1 MIAPSSKIII
11 KSTQTVRRRVKYN
24 NIKINH
30 ITNDKLALR
39 RIIFNYISVPQLP
52 RSVELVSKIIKRCEY
67 MPD

>member
-11 KSTQTVRRRVKYN
+11 NSTQTVGLRRRVKYN

-30 ITNDKLALR
+30 TTNDKLALR

-52 RSVELVSKIIKRCEY
+52 RSVELVMTSFCRY
-67 MPD
+67 S